1 MHVYRYP
8 AGLRFFGMLVGIVCA
23 MNIQAQQTSASYHSS
38 TQLKAFPLDEVRLSE
53 GPFYTAQQTDL
64 DYILKL
70 DPDRLLA
77 PYFREAG
84 LKAKA
89 TPYGNWESMGLDGHT
104 AGHYLSA
111 LAQMYAATGNKAC
124 LKRLQY
130 MVHELA
136 ICQQKSPIGYVGGVP
151 GGRKMWAELRKGNFD
166 LFNKKWV
173 PWYNLHKLFSGL
185 RDAYTIAHNE
195 EAKVVLL
202 RLADWAYD
210 LLHSMNEKQIR
221 RMLRTEYGGMN
232 AVCADIYKLTGN
244 GKYLELARLF
254 SQAPFV
260 EELSNQEDRLTGLH
274 ANTQIPKVIGFEKI
288 ALADPKDK
296 DYGLAA
302 RFFWNTVVEHRTL
315 ATGGNSVHEHFNP
328 IDDFSTLMESV
339 EGPETCNSYNM
350 LKLTELLFLSRP
362 ASRYMDYYE
371 RTLYNQILATQREP
385 EGGFVYFSA
394 LRPESYRV
402 YSSPQK
408 DFWCCVGTGMENH
421 GKYGKMIYSH
431 RGADIF
437 INLFIAST
445 LNWREKGIELTQ
457 STQFPFS
464 ESSLLKLS
472 LKKTGVFT
480 LYIRKPKWVRQGFRV
495 KVNDKV
501 VDNNIRNV
509 TEVPGYIA
517 INRRW
522 RNGDR
527 ISIALPM
534 ETKLVGLPDKTD
546 WACLMRGPVVLAAV
560 TDTTGLVG
568 LEGDGGRFDHIASG
582 PLYPLSK
589 APLLVIDSTATIATA
604 NVNDKVRL
612 VNQRTLT
619 FNAAGLISPAS
630 YQSLEL
636 IPFFKVHDAR
646 YMIYWPV
653 ARKGDIAQ
661 REAQLANED
670 ARLLPLKARTVDYVT
685 PGEQQPETDHLME
698 SRGSVTGLLK
708 DRHWRSA
715 GDGFFSYH
723 LKMDTTVRFLRVTY
737 YEKDDPGN
745 VGIWINGKLVTG
757 STSKKEKQGAF
768 FSIDYPVAAQ
778 WTRLPAV
785 EVKFTAV
792 NGIPGCRIFDVRF
805 LK

>member
-1 MHVYRYP
+1 MT
-8 AGLRFFGMLVGIVCA
+8 
-23 MNIQAQQTSASYHSS
+23 IQAQQLPASSHSS
-38 TQLKAFPLDEVRLSE
+38 TQLETFPLDEVRLSQ

-89 TPYGNWESMGLDGHT
+89 APYGNWESMGLDGHT
-104 AGHYLSA
+104 AGHYLTA

-124 LKRLQY
+124 LERLGY

-136 ICQQKSPIGYVGGVP
+136 ICQQNSSIGYVGGVP
-151 GGRKMWAELRKGNFD
+151 GGRQMWAELRKGNFD

-195 EAKVVLL
+195 EAKAVLI
-202 RLADWAYD
+202 RAADWAYD
-210 LLHSMNEKQIR
+210 LLHAMSKEQII

-232 AVCADIYKLTGN
+232 AVCADIYELSGDK
-244 GKYLELARLF
+244 KYLELAKLF
-254 SQAPFV
+254 SQTPFV
-260 EELSNQEDRLTGLH
+260 QELSNQEDRLTGLH
-274 ANTQIPKVIGFEKI
+274 ANTQIPKIIGFEKI
-288 ALADPKDK
+288 ALADPEDK

-302 RFFWNTVVEHRTL
+302 RFFWNTVVKHRTL

-328 IDDFSTLMESV
+328 IGDFSSLMESV

-362 ASRYMDYYE
+362 ASTYMDYYE
-371 RTLYNQILATQREP
+371 RTLYNQILATQRESQ
-385 EGGFVYFSA
+385 GGFVYFSA

-437 INLFIAST
+437 VNLFIAST
-445 LNWREKGIELTQ
+445 LHWREKGVELTQ

-472 LKKTGVFT
+472 LKKPGVFT
-480 LYIRKPKWVRQGFRV
+480 LYIRKPKWVRQRFV
-495 KVNDKV
+495 VEVNGKGV
-501 VDNNIRNV
+501 ENNINKV
-509 TEVPGYIA
+509 AGVPGYIA
-517 INRRW
+517 INRGW

-534 ETKLVGLPDKTD
+534 ETRLVGLPDKTD
-546 WACLMRGPVVLAAV
+546 WACLMHGPVVLAAV

-589 APLLVIDSTATIATA
+589 APLLVIDSTATITTT
-604 NVNDKVRL
+604 NVNDKVSL
-612 VNQRTLT
+612 ANQRTLT
-619 FNAAGLISPAS
+619 FDAARLISPAS
-630 YQSLEL
+630 YQPLQL

-653 ARKGDIAQ
+653 ARKGHIAE
-661 REAQLANED
+661 REAQLAGED
-670 ARLLPLKARTVDYVT
+670 ARLLPLKVRTVDHVK

-698 SRGSVTGLLK
+698 SRHSATGLLK

-715 GDGFFSYH
+715 GDGFFSYR

-737 YEKDDPGN
+737 YGKDNPGN
-745 VGIWINGKLVTG
+745 VEIRINGNLLSG
-757 STSKKEKQGAF
+757 RPPKKVNQGDF
-768 FSIDYPVAAQ
+768 FWMDYPVAPD
-778 WTRLPAV
+778 WTSLPAV
-785 EVKFTAV
+785 EVKFTAIPGRV
-792 NGIPGCRIFDVRF
+792 PGCRIFDVRF